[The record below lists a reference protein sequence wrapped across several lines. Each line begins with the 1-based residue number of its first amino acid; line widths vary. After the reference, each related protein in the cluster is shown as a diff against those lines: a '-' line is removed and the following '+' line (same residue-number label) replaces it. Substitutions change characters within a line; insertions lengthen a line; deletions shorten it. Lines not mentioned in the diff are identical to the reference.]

1 MGSRRSGGGESHP
14 CVTAKMRWERG
25 CGEDAEGRLHFG
37 LFEAFLL
44 SGCRG
49 LPDLRQTE
57 RRVWVSVGDGKD

>member
-1 MGSRRSGGGESHP
+1 MQFLNAAPHE
-14 CVTAKMRWERG
+14 TAKMSWECG
-25 CGEDAEGRLHFG
+25 CGEDAEGRLLFG

-49 LPDLRQTE
+49 LPGLTQTE